1 MKMII
6 WRVVALWLSVSLLSW
21 FPNCHVDCTEPDQE
35 AQRSE
40 PRQDID
46 LEGES
51 GDSHQEDEAG
61 ESLASHLQS
70 HRNEQSQGD
79 HQKEEQSTQTVAKEE
94 THSEPPELDK
104 PSLEAT
110 SEIVSAISQPKEE
123 HKLHLEMENFDVPA
137 AQEQESV
144 VLIRSSDTDYE
155 STVEGND
162 NPGIP
167 SLQNIITV
175 SVLDDANDEAH
186 SDVLDSELPAECM
199 EEANPYDHD
208 RLPPVILENMSNA
221 HTTGTKTHSD
231 PLNAQAAQHL
241 DDSVSHPLNEQDL
254 NIADTDPTVNSK
266 DPEDIP
272 TFDEWKRKMMEVE
285 NEKTLSTH
293 TSTNGGSNVVKKMQK
308 NFNNYASVE
317 CGAKILG
324 ANPEAKSTSAILK
337 ENMDL
342 YMLNPCSNKI
352 WFIIELCEPIQVKQL
367 DIANFELFS
376 STPKDF
382 LVSISDRYPTNK
394 WLKLGTFHGR
404 DERTVQSFPLDE
416 QLYAKYVKMFTKYIK
431 VELLSHFGSEHFCPL
446 SLIRVFGTSMV
457 EEYEEIAE
465 PSERAEDQDDDLDY
479 ASGYGP
485 GEVKYSKNLI
495 GSAKDVILNMVNNIA
510 VNVLGGNSEMEGN
523 LSSQGVIVNGPGV
536 NETITSTPITDPSAV
551 TPSSSELDEA
561 TLSPDTEITE
571 TGAPSSAT
579 AVPELL
585 PVDNSDQQPP
595 QLDKQIVIP
604 FESEE
609 EESISSTIT
618 LLDKEDELDGEREKM
633 EHAEPQNVDLC
644 AFLPWFSSCSCTSSL
659 QEYMQQQCLALLF
672 KERRCQSV
680 DRKQTA
686 PSIHTPTWLPPSPS
700 SACPEPKTHHSEVHQ
715 PHEKEQASG
724 GEPESGASTSEA
736 HQPPENTL
744 MEAHNDSMSE
754 PPPLEP
760 SQTSSLPKPTTTDS
774 STANPS
780 VVETPQL
787 SSEAPAK
794 LLSSEETQDILAVD
808 KPTEA
813 SLPPTSSVIRTAVDD
828 GKVAATEVKANIVI
842 RDSILNPDM
851 TGESQIASPHV
862 HQSPDPAVVLDSGT
876 LSTELPQPAPHTTI
890 ELELSSSSSAP
901 VITDS
906 KTEDLTEDVS
916 TPGLPPLP
924 STSPSPSLS
933 DIYADPPNGTE
944 QNGNPVHGSS
954 QKESVFMRLNNR
966 IKALEMNM
974 SLSGRYLEQLSQR
987 YRKQVEEMQKAFN
1000 KTIIKLQNTSRIAE
1014 EQDQRQT
1021 ESIQLLQGQLENITQ
1036 MVLNLSIQVSQ
1047 LQNEVSDR
1055 HNYLLLCLLLSLCF
1069 GLALFA
1075 NRYRISVTPPNAEPE
1090 PPAVN
1095 SYSYCYPERNF
1106 TSGDDC
1112 SLKRS
1117 ASYPPIHSFQFVPS
1131 QGTGLESLHPEES
1144 QASRKKRPRKMKP
1157 IEKVQTLTS
1166 FHASPMACNG
1176 AAVWSSVPVPTNPT
1190 AMTRRL
1196 LLPAFRDSP
1205 SEGSSETS
1213 SHSDDPTFCG
1223 ITAPCSRICQG
1234 VSLPETRA
1242 EKRALR
1248 RRRPKPT
1255 CAVVDFLQAPHGD
1268 KSNTLSISATQD
1280 LMNMNS
1286 KQTSGTFGLNI
1297 PRSGP
1302 V

>member
-1 MKMII
+1 MKMIT
-6 WRVVALWLSVSLLSW
+6 WRVVTLWLYVSLIFW
-21 FPNCHVDCTEPDQE
+21 FPSCHVDCTEPDQE
-35 AQRSE
+35 AQRSQ
-40 PRQDID
+40 PSQDII
-46 LEGES
+46 LEEES
-51 GDSHQEDEAG
+51 GDAHRQHEDD
-61 ESLASHLQS
+61 ESSALLPRSLS
-70 HRNEQSQGD
+70 KNEQSQEE
-79 HQKEEQSTQTVAKEE
+79 HRKEEQSTQAMGKKE
-94 THSEPPELDK
+94 THSKAPELDK
-104 PSLEAT
+104 PTALE
-110 SEIVSAISQPKEE
+110 VNNGISQPEPE
-123 HKLHLEMENFDVPA
+123 DERRLETEKLDAPT
-137 AQEQESV
+137 AQDQESV
-144 VLIRSSDTDYE
+144 VLIMSSDTLYE
-155 STVEGND
+155 SAVED
-162 NPGIP
+162 NHSPGIVEF
-167 SLQNIITV
+167 QDTVTV
-175 SVLDDANDEAH
+175 SASDNAEDEAH
-186 SDVLDSELPAECM
+186 PEALDSDSPPAECE

-208 RLPPVILENMSNA
+208 RRPPAVLENMSNA

-231 PLNAQAAQHL
+231 PPPSAQEGRHL
-241 DDSVSHPLNEQDL
+241 DGNMSHSLSEQDVS
-254 NIADTDPTVNSK
+254 AAVTMDTEPSVNSK

-293 TSTNGGSNVVKKMQK
+293 TSTNGGSSVVKKVQK

-352 WFIIELCEPIQVKQL
+352 WFIIELCEPVQVKQL

-394 WLKLGTFHGR
+394 WLKLGTFHAR

-446 SLIRVFGTSMV
+446 SLIRIFGTSMV

-465 PSERAEDQDDDLDY
+465 PSERPEDQDDDLDH
-479 ASGYGP
+479 ASGCGP

-523 LSSQGVIVNGPGV
+523 LSSQDVSVKGPDA
-536 NETITSTPITDPSAV
+536 NETMTQSPVTAPSTV
-551 TPSSSELDEA
+551 SELEEA
-561 TLSPDTEITE
+561 RFSPDTDITE
-571 TGAPSSAT
+571 TGAPSSTT

-585 PVDNSDQQPP
+585 PADRSERQPP
-595 QLDKQIVIP
+595 QLKQQIVIP
-604 FESEE
+604 LEPEE

-618 LLDKEDELDGEREKM
+618 LLDEEDELEGEREKM
-633 EHAEPQNVDLC
+633 DRNEPQNVDFC
-644 AFLPWFSSCSCTSSL
+644 TRLPVFSSCSCATSL
-659 QEYMQQQCLALLF
+659 QEYLQQQCLVLLF
-672 KERRCQSV
+672 KRRKCQSV
-680 DRKQTA
+680 DKKQMA
-686 PSIHTPTWLPPSPS
+686 PSIRTPTWLPPSPS
-700 SACPEPKTHHSEVHQ
+700 SAGPEPKQDHSEPHQ
-715 PHEKEQASG
+715 PHEKQQAPG
-724 GEPESGASTSEA
+724 GEPESGARLSEA
-736 HQPPENTL
+736 PQPPEDTAV
-744 MEAHNDSMSE
+744 ESHCESMSE
-754 PPPLEP
+754 PPLLEP
-760 SQTSSLPKPTTTDS
+760 SQTSSLPKAATTDS
-774 STANPS
+774 SSANPT
-780 VVETPQL
+780 VFETPVL

-794 LLSSEETQDILAVD
+794 PLSSEASQDMLAVE
-808 KPTEA
+808 KHTEA
-813 SLPPTSSVIRTAVDD
+813 LVPLSSAIVGTAADD
-828 GKVAATEVKANIVI
+828 GKVAPIEVKANIVFN
-842 RDSILNPDM
+842 DSVPNPDM
-851 TGESQIASPHV
+851 TGESRTASPQV
-862 HQSPDPAVVLDSGT
+862 DRSPDPAAALDS
-876 LSTELPQPAPHTTI
+876 LALPTEPSQPAPHTPI
-890 ELELSSSSSAP
+890 ELELSSNAA
-901 VITDS
+901 VIKDG

-916 TPGLPPLP
+916 TPPLPPLP

-944 QNGNPVHGSS
+944 QNGNLMHGSG

-987 YRKQVEEMQKAFN
+987 YRKQMEEMQKAFN

-1021 ESIQLLQGQLENITQ
+1021 ESIQLLQGQLENVTQ
-1036 MVLNLSIQVSQ
+1036 MVLNLSLQVSQ

-1075 NRYRISVTPPNAEPE
+1075 NRCRVSITPPNAEPQ
-1090 PPAVN
+1090 PPTAN
-1095 SYSYCYPERNF
+1095 SYSYCCPERNF

-1112 SLKRS
+1112 SLRRS
-1117 ASYPPIHSFQFVPS
+1117 ASYPLISSFQLVPS
-1131 QGTGLESLHPEES
+1131 KGPESLHPEES
-1144 QASRKKRPRKMKP
+1144 QANRKKRRH
-1157 IEKVQTLTS
+1157 KVKVETLTS
-1166 FHASPMACNG
+1166 FHAAPLACNG
-1176 AAVWSSVPVPTNPT
+1176 AAVWNGAPVTTKP
-1190 AMTRRL
+1190 ASLTRTL
-1196 LLPAFRDSP
+1196 LLPNFRDSP

-1213 SHSDDPTFCG
+1213 SHSDDPSFCG
-1223 ITAPCSRICQG
+1223 ITTACSRICDDL
-1234 VSLPETRA
+1234 SLPKTRA

-1248 RRRPKPT
+1248 CRRPKPT
-1255 CAVVDFLQAPHGD
+1255 CAVVDFLQVPHTD

-1280 LMNMNS
+1280 IMNMKS
-1286 KQTSGTFGLNI
+1286 KPSSGTFGLKI
-1297 PRSGP
+1297 PLSGP

>member
-6 WRVVALWLSVSLLSW
+6 WRAVTLWLSVALVFW
-21 FPNCHVDCTEPDQE
+21 FPSCRVDCTEPDQE

-40 PRQDID
+40 PLQDISS
-46 LEGES
+46 EEES
-51 GDSHQEDEAG
+51 RDSHQQNKD
-61 ESLASHLQS
+61 ESLALLPESLS
-70 HRNEQSQGD
+70 GNEESPGD
-79 HQKEEQSTQTVAKEE
+79 DQKDEQPTQAADKKE
-94 THSEPPELDK
+94 THSEVSEPTIN
-104 PSLEAT
+104 AT
-110 SEIVSAISQPKEE
+110 TEVNSSVSQPEPE
-123 HKLHLEMENFDVPA
+123 HEQRSEMENLDA
-137 AQEQESV
+137 STAQDKDSV
-144 VLIRSSDTDYE
+144 VLIMSSDIVHESSAEETD
-155 STVEGND
+155 SL
-162 NPGIP
+162 GIP
-167 SLQNIITV
+167 TLHDTVTV
-175 SVLDDANDEAH
+175 SVSDDTSDDAHPE
-186 SDVLDSELPAECM
+186 VLDSDLAPAECA

-208 RLPPVILENMSNA
+208 RHPPVVLENMSNV

-231 PLNAQAAQHL
+231 PPSAQAGQHL
-241 DDSVSHPLNEQDL
+241 DGNLSHTLNEQDASAAV
-254 NIADTDPTVNSK
+254 IGDADPSVSGK

-285 NEKTLSTH
+285 NEKSKTLSTH
-293 TSTNGGSNVVKKMQK
+293 TSTNGGSNVVKKVQK

-324 ANPEAKSTSAILK
+324 ANPEAKSTAAILK

-394 WLKLGTFHGR
+394 WLKLGTFHAR

-416 QLYAKYVKMFTKYIK
+416 QLYAKYVKMFAKYIK

-465 PSERAEDQDDDLDY
+465 PSERPEDQDDDLDD

-510 VNVLGGNSEMEGN
+510 VNVLGGNSEMQGN
-523 LSSQGVIVNGPGV
+523 LSSGDVSVNGPGV
-536 NETITSTPITDPSAV
+536 NETLTQTPIIDSTSV
-551 TPSSSELDEA
+551 SELEEA
-561 TLSPDTEITE
+561 TLSPGAVVTE
-571 TGAPSSAT
+571 TGASPSTT
-579 AVPELL
+579 AVPEQL
-585 PVDNSDQQPP
+585 PDDHSEQQPP
-595 QLDKQIVIP
+595 PPEEQIVIP
-604 FESEE
+604 LESEE

-618 LLDKEDELDGEREKM
+618 LLEKEEESDGEREKM
-633 EHAEPQNVDLC
+633 DRNEAQHVDFC
-644 AFLPWFSSCSCTSSL
+644 AFLPLFASCSCGTSL
-659 QEYMQQQCLALLF
+659 QEYLQQQCLVLLF
-672 KERRCQSV
+672 KKRKCQPA

-686 PSIHTPTWLPPSPS
+686 PSNRTPAWPPLSPS
-700 SACPEPKTHHSEVHQ
+700 SACPEPERDHSETRQ
-715 PHEKEQASG
+715 PHENRQAPV
-724 GEPESGASTSEA
+724 GEPESGASPSQA
-736 HQPPENTL
+736 HQPPEKTVV
-744 MEAHNDSMSE
+744 ESHYDSVSE
-754 PPPLEP
+754 SPLLEP
-760 SQTSSLPKPTTTDS
+760 SQTSNLAKATAPDS
-774 STANPS
+774 SAANQT

-787 SSEAPAK
+787 PSEAPAK
-794 LLSSEETQDILAVD
+794 PRSSEESQDMLAVE
-808 KPTEA
+808 KQTET
-813 SLPPTSSVIRTAVDD
+813 SLPPSSLVIAPAADD
-828 GKVAATEVKANIVI
+828 GKVAPTELKASTVMHV
-842 RDSILNPDM
+842 SLPNPDM
-851 TGESQIASPHV
+851 TGESQTASPRA
-862 HQSPDPAVVLDSGT
+862 HQSPDPAAVLDSDT
-876 LSTELPQPAPHTTI
+876 LSVETSQPSPHTPV
-890 ELELSSSSSAP
+890 ELELSSSAP
-901 VITDS
+901 IIPDS
-906 KTEDLTEDVS
+906 KTDDLTEDAS

-987 YRKQVEEMQKAFN
+987 YRKQMEEMQKAFN

-1021 ESIQLLQGQLENITQ
+1021 ESIHLLQGQLENVTQ
-1036 MVLNLSIQVSQ
+1036 MVLNLSVQVSQ
-1047 LQNEVSDR
+1047 LKNEVSDR

-1069 GLALFA
+1069 GVVLLA
-1075 NRYRISVTPPNAEPE
+1075 NRCRISITPPNAEPE
-1090 PPAVN
+1090 PPALN
-1095 SYSYCYPERNF
+1095 SYTYCCPERNF

-1117 ASYPPIHSFQFVPS
+1117 ASYPLIHSIQLVP
-1131 QGTGLESLHPEES
+1131 TKGLESLHPEES
-1144 QASRKKRPRKMKP
+1144 QANRKKRRRKMKP
-1157 IEKVQTLTS
+1157 TEKVQTLTS
-1166 FHASPMACNG
+1166 FRGPPLACNG
-1176 AAVWSSVPVPTNPT
+1176 AAVWNSAPVTSNP
-1190 AMTRRL
+1190 AALTRSL
-1196 LLPAFRDSP
+1196 LLPAFRESP

-1213 SHSDDPTFCG
+1213 SHSDDPSLCG
-1223 ITAPCSRICQG
+1223 INSACSRICQG
-1234 VSLPETRA
+1234 LSLPKTRA

-1255 CAVVDFLQAPHGD
+1255 CAVVDFLRVPQRD

-1280 LMNMNS
+1280 IMSMKS
-1286 KQTSGTFGLNI
+1286 KQSSGTFGLNL
-1297 PRSGP
+1297 PLSGP

>member
-1131 QGTGLESLHPEES
+1131 QGLESLHPEES
-1144 QASRKKRPRKMKP
+1144 QASRKKYSAKKD
-1157 IEKVQTLTS
+1157 LTS
-1166 FHASPMACNG
+1166 TCCCLDPNL
-1176 AAVWSSVPVPTNPT
+1176 
-1190 AMTRRL
+1190 TR
-1196 LLPAFRDSP
+1196 PH
-1205 SEGSSETS
+1205 SEKT
-1213 SHSDDPTFCG
+1213 T
-1223 ITAPCSRICQG
+1223 
-1234 VSLPETRA
+1234 
-1242 EKRALR
+1242 
-1248 RRRPKPT
+1248 
-1255 CAVVDFLQAPHGD
+1255 
-1268 KSNTLSISATQD
+1268 
-1280 LMNMNS
+1280 
-1286 KQTSGTFGLNI
+1286 
-1297 PRSGP
+1297 
-1302 V
+1302 

>member
-6 WRVVALWLSVSLLSW
+6 WRVVTLWLFASLAFW
-21 FPNCHVDCTEPDQE
+21 FHSCHVDCSEPDLE
-35 AQRSE
+35 AHRDE
-40 PRQDID
+40 PLQDIN
-46 LEGES
+46 LEEES
-51 GDSHQEDEAG
+51 GDSHQDKVD
-61 ESLASHLQS
+61 ESLALLSDSLS
-70 HRNEQSQGD
+70 RNEQSQGD
-79 HQKEEQSTQTVAKEE
+79 YQKEEQSTQAVDKQE
-94 THSEPPELDK
+94 THSEAPELDQ
-104 PSLEAT
+104 PTANASLE
-110 SEIVSAISQPKEE
+110 VSSGISQPEPE
-123 HKLHLEMENFDVPA
+123 HKQGLEMGNLDA
-137 AQEQESV
+137 STAQDQEAV
-144 VLIRSSDTDYE
+144 VLILSSDTVHE
-155 STVEGND
+155 STVEESD
-162 NPGIP
+162 SPVIP
-167 SLQNIITV
+167 TLQDTVTV
-175 SVLDDANDEAH
+175 SISYDANDEAH
-186 SDVLDSELPAECM
+186 SEVLDSDLPPAECV
-199 EEANPYDHD
+199 EEPNPYDHD
-208 RLPPVILENMSNA
+208 RLPPVVLENMSNV

-231 PLNAQAAQHL
+231 PPNAQAGQHL
-241 DDSVSHPLNEQDL
+241 DGNLSLSLNDQD
-254 NIADTDPTVNSK
+254 ASAAVTMDTDPSVTSK

-293 TSTNGGSNVVKKMQK
+293 TSTNGGSNVVKKVPK

-394 WLKLGTFHGR
+394 WLKLGTFHAR

-416 QLYAKYVKMFTKYIK
+416 QLYAKYVK

-457 EEYEEIAE
+457 EEYEEIVE
-465 PSERAEDQDDDLDY
+465 PSERPDDQDDDLDY

-510 VNVLGGNSEMEGN
+510 VNVLGGNSEMQGN
-523 LSSQGVIVNGPGV
+523 LSSQDVNGTGV
-536 NETITSTPITDPSAV
+536 NETITQTLITDPATVSGLEE
-551 TPSSSELDEA
+551 S
-561 TLSPDTEITE
+561 TLSTLSTLSSDTEITE
-571 TGAPSSAT
+571 TVAPSSTT
-579 AVPELL
+579 AVPEVLTT
-585 PVDNSDQQPP
+585 DSSDQQPP
-595 QLDKQIVIP
+595 PPEEQIVIP
-604 FESEE
+604 LESDE

-618 LLDKEDELDGEREKM
+618 LLDKEDELDGESEKM
-633 EHAEPQNVDLC
+633 DRNVPQHVDFC
-644 AFLPWFSSCSCTSSL
+644 AFLPWFSTCSCTTSL
-659 QEYMQQQCLALLF
+659 QEYLQQRCLVLLF
-672 KERRCQSV
+672 KKRKCRSAV
-680 DRKQTA
+680 RKQIA
-686 PSIHTPTWLPPSPS
+686 SSIHTPTWLPPSPS
-700 SACPEPKTHHSEVHQ
+700 SVCADSKQHHSEARQ
-715 PHEKEQASG
+715 PREKEQAAG
-724 GEPESGASTSEA
+724 GEPESGANLSQA
-736 HQPPENTL
+736 PQPPENPVV
-744 MEAHNDSMSE
+744 ESHYDSTSE
-754 PPPLEP
+754 PPLLEP
-760 SQTSSLPKPTTTDS
+760 SQTSSLPKPTTAVS
-774 STANPS
+774 SAANPT

-794 LLSSEETQDILAVD
+794 PLSSEESQDMLAVEKHTD
-808 KPTEA
+808 A
-813 SLPPTSSVIRTAVDD
+813 SLPPSSSVIRTAVDD
-828 GKVAATEVKANIVI
+828 GKVAPTEVKANVAIQ
-842 RDSILNPDM
+842 DSVPNPDM
-851 TGESQIASPHV
+851 TGESQTAYPHV
-862 HQSPDPAVVLDSGT
+862 HQSPDPAAVT
-876 LSTELPQPAPHTTI
+876 LPTEPSLPAAHTPI
-890 ELELSSSSSAP
+890 ELELSSSAP
-901 VITDS
+901 VITDT
-906 KTEDLTEDVS
+906 KTEDFTEDLS

-987 YRKQVEEMQKAFN
+987 YRKQMEEMQKAFN

-1021 ESIQLLQGQLENITQ
+1021 ESIQLLQGQLENVTQ
-1036 MVLNLSIQVSQ
+1036 MVLNLSDQVSQ
-1047 LQNEVSDR
+1047 LKDEVSDR

-1069 GLALFA
+1069 GLVLFA
-1075 NRYRISVTPPNAEPE
+1075 NRCRISITPPNGEPE

-1095 SYSYCYPERNF
+1095 SYSYCCPERNF

-1117 ASYPPIHSFQFVPS
+1117 ASYPLIHSFQLVSNKGP
-1131 QGTGLESLHPEES
+1131 ENLHPEES
-1144 QASRKKRPRKMKP
+1144 QANRKKRRRKMKP
-1157 IEKVQTLTS
+1157 IEQVQTLTS
-1166 FHASPMACNG
+1166 FHAAPRACNG
-1176 AAVWSSVPVPTNPT
+1176 AAVWNSVPVTTKP
-1190 AMTRRL
+1190 AALTRRL

-1205 SEGSSETS
+1205 SEGSSEAS
-1213 SHSDDPTFCG
+1213 SHSDDPSFCG
-1223 ITAPCSRICQG
+1223 VTSACSRICQG
-1234 VSLPETRA
+1234 LSPSKTRA

-1248 RRRPKPT
+1248 RRRPRPT
-1255 CAVVDFLQAPHGD
+1255 CAVVDFLRVPHRD
-1268 KSNTLSISATQD
+1268 KSNTLSISAAQD
-1280 LMNMNS
+1280 IMNLKS
-1286 KQTSGTFGLNI
+1286 KRTAATFGLNI
-1297 PRSGP
+1297 PLSGP